1 MNQTASSRGLVELRC
16 KTNRELTAL
25 IRRQI
30 QRAFNVAEDEPGTAA
45 RLHHEVKR
53 LLWVVEL
60 QSGER
65 LRLEARLKQLA
76 EAIGCRRHACA

>member
-1 MNQTASSRGLVELRC
+1 MNQTASPRRLVDLRC

-30 QRAFNVAEDEPGTAA
+30 QKAFDVVQHEPGTAA
-45 RLHHEVKR
+45 RLHDEVER
-53 LLWVVEL
+53 LLWVAEL

-65 LRLEARLKQLA
+65 LRLEARLVQLA
-76 EAIGCRRHACA
+76 EELGCRRHACA